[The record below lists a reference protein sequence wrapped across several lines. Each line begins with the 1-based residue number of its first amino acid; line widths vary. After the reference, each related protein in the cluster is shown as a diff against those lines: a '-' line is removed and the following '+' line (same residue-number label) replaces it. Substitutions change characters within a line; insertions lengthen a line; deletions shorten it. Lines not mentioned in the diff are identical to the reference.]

1 MLVYGARFYVY
12 PDWLRPDFTVDLFGI
27 AVPGVRL
34 MVIAASVILM
44 LALWAFIQRTRIGA
58 AVRAVAIDQGAARLM
73 GINVDRI
80 ISPGLLHR
88 SRPGGAAGLMVGIYY
103 GQIDFTMGWS
113 YGLKAFTAAIL
124 GGIGN
129 IPGAMIGGL
138 LLGVIEAPGRR
149 LHRHRLEG
157 CHRLHG
163 ADPHP
168 DHPSHGHPGRKDGRQ
183 AMNRTIVI
191 VALAAALLVLPLF
204 TNPYWTDVCVSIGL
218 YALLALSLNVI
229 LGQAGIFHMG
239 HAAFFAVGAYS
250 TAILNTMYHWP
261 IFLTMPVAGCAA
273 ALFALVVAR
282 PIIHLRGDYLLIVTI
297 GIVEIVRIALINDV
311 GGLTGGSNGIFG
323 ISRPV
328 FFGFRIFK
336 PLHFYYL
343 VWGMVG
349 VSLLL
354 FYGLWRSR
362 IGRALNCIKE
372 DDVAAE
378 GCGINVTHYKLM
390 AFVLGAF
397 WAGMAGTLLCRQDDH
412 HRAGILQLYGIRH
425 HLRRGHPLGR
435 QPAGRAGERL
445 PVHWPARA
453 AARVLRC
460 AHAHLRSGHDVMM
473 IWRPQGLMP
482 PKSRRYGAAALL
494 EAIKARACRR

>member
-1 MLVYGARFYVY
+1 
-12 PDWLRPDFTVDLFGI
+12 
-27 AVPGVRL
+27 
-34 MVIAASVILM
+34 
-44 LALWAFIQRTRIGA
+44 
-58 AVRAVAIDQGAARLM
+58 
-73 GINVDRI
+73 
-80 ISPGLLHR
+80 
-88 SRPGGAAGLMVGIYY
+88 
-103 GQIDFTMGWS
+103 
-113 YGLKAFTAAIL
+113 
-124 GGIGN
+124 
-129 IPGAMIGGL
+129 
-138 LLGVIEAPGRR
+138 
-149 LHRHRLEG
+149 
-157 CHRLHG
+157 
-163 ADPHP
+163 
-168 DHPSHGHPGRKDGRQ
+168 
-183 AMNRTIVI
+183 MNRTIVI
-191 VALAAALLVLPLF
+191 VTLAAALLVLPLF

-250 TAILNTMYHWP
+250 TAILNTMHHWP

-349 VSLLL
+349 ISLLL

-397 WAGMAGTLLCRQDDH
+397 WAGMAGTLY
-412 HRAGILQLYGIRH
+412 AAKMTTIAPESFNFMESVIIFAVVILSGGSQLGVLVSAFLFI
-425 HLRRGHPLGR
+425 G
-435 QPAGRAGERL
+435 L
-445 PVHWPARA
+445 PGMITGTALASVAMM
-453 AARVLRC
+453 L
-460 AHAHLRSGHDVMM
+460 MM

-482 PKSRRYGAAALL
+482 PRSRRYGVAALL
-494 EAIKARACRR
+494 EAIRARACAAAGSAVPPAEAARAAEKEGGRA